1 MVKTF
6 GVSNFKR
13 NAHANTLEIAF
24 LMKKVNY
31 FRFQARQHFFSF
43 QR

>member
-13 NAHANTLEIAF
+13 NAHANTLENAF
-24 LMKKVNY
+24 FNEKSKLFPISSKTT
-31 FRFQARQHFFSF
+31 FF
-43 QR
+43 